1 MIARFSDLAGA
12 RILVTGTAAGI
23 GKATA
28 LALLDQGASVVG
40 IDRDPADLGAGYVHA
55 ACDLADAAQ
64 VRTTVTALATEALD
78 GIVNVAGIDPKI
90 ALENADL
97 DAWNRVIDLDLRA
110 YHLVLHHGLDALR
123 RGRLKA
129 VVNLSSINHR
139 LGVPRRGLYTLA
151 KCGVIGLTRGLAR
164 ELGRE
169 GIRIN
174 TVSPGW
180 VFTERQVA
188 EYFAD
193 DAEGRARR
201 EDLFAKQSLAMEI
214 TPADIAAHV
223 CFYLSAASRASTG
236 HNCVVDAGWTLE

>member
-1 MIARFSDLAGA
+1 MIAQYRDLAGA
-12 RILVTGTAAGI
+12 RVLVTGTAAGI
-23 GKATA
+23 GRATA
-28 LALLDQGASVVG
+28 LALIDQGASVVG
-40 IDRDPADLGAGYVHA
+40 IDREVADLGAGYHHA
-55 ACDLADAAQ
+55 VCDLADADALRR
-64 VRTTVTALATEALD
+64 VVTAVATDPLD

-90 ALENADL
+90 ALEDADL

-139 LGVPRRGLYTLA
+139 LGVPRRGLYTVA
-151 KCGVIGLTRGLAR
+151 KCGIIGLTRGLAR

-188 EYFAD
+188 EHFAD

-201 EDLFAKQSLAMEI
+201 EDLFTKQGLAVEI